1 LVAKVP
7 GDTGAQ
13 GSTPADL
20 SRLAVVEEH
29 VAVAVLDADVK
40 EMAATNIDNV
50 SLSFAMRHLFDS
62 TISINV
68 SFKLFK
74 FRT

>member
-20 SRLAVVEEH
+20 SRLAMVEEH
-29 VAVAVLDADVK
+29 VKATVFDTAVKKVTANKYRIISKSIRLDQDC
-40 EMAATNIDNV
+40 
-50 SLSFAMRHLFDS
+50 RHDKSDELIKS
-62 TISINV
+62 RGK
-68 SFKLFK
+68 FKL
-74 FRT
+74 